1 MLDIKLIRENPDI
14 VRKDLEKR
22 GQPQK
27 LPLLDELLNRDKEW
41 RQLLTEANNLRHRH
55 NIVTAQV
62 AEKKKKREDASQ
74 EILEAKE
81 IPAKIKELEA
91 KIEEDKARINQI
103 LLSLPNILHESVPL
117 GKDETDNVVLR
128 VWGKPPKFDFR
139 PKNHLEIALNLS
151 LIDEERAGKVAG
163 RGFVYLKKDLVLL
176 DYAIMRYAMDFLA
189 KKGYVLVEPPF
200 MIRRKPYEGVVDLA
214 DFENVMYKIENED
227 LYLIATSEHAMASMH
242 MDEVINQN
250 DLPIKLVGVSPNF
263 RKEVGTHGR
272 YTKGLFRMHQFNKV
286 EQFVFCHPEQSWELF
301 EEIQQNAEELYQ
313 NLGLHYR
320 VIEIC
325 SGDMGLVKA
334 RSYDTEVWMI
344 DGQFRE
350 IGSNSNCTDYQA
362 RRLNIR
368 FRGKEGQAPAGF
380 VHTSNNTA
388 LATSRTMMAIL
399 EQYQQQDGSVVIPKV
414 LRLYMNKKEEI
425 E

>member
-1 MLDIKLIRENPDI
+1 MLDIKLIRENPDV

-22 GQPQK
+22 GK
-27 LPLLDELLNRDKEW
+27 HEKVALLDELLKRDEEW
-41 RQLLTEANNLRHRH
+41 RRLLTEVNNLRHRH
-55 NIVTAQV
+55 NVVIAQI
-62 AEKKKKREDASQ
+62 AEKKKRGEDASK

-81 IPAKIKELEA
+81 IPAKIKGLEG
-91 KIEEDKARINQI
+91 KVEEDKTKINQI

-117 GKDETDNVVLR
+117 GKDETENVVLR
-128 VWGKPPKFDFR
+128 VCGKPPKFDFE
-139 PKNHLEIALNLS
+139 PKNHLEVALNLG

-163 RGFVYLKKDLVLL
+163 RGFVCLKKELVLL
-176 DYAIMRYAMDFLA
+176 DYAIMHYAMDFLI

-200 MIRRKPYEGVVDLA
+200 MIRKEPYEGVVDLA

-227 LYLIATSEHAMASMH
+227 LYLIATSEHAMASMY
-242 MDEVINQN
+242 MDEVINRN
-250 DLPIKLVGVSPNF
+250 DLPIKLVGVSPCF
-263 RKEVGTHGR
+263 RKEIGAHGK
-272 YTKGLFRMHQFNKV
+272 YTKGLFRMHHFNKV
-286 EQFVFCHPEQSWELF
+286 EQFIFCHPKQSWKLF
-301 EEIQQNAEELYQ
+301 EEIQRNAERLYQ
-313 NLGLHYR
+313 GLGLHYR

-325 SGDMGLVKA
+325 SGDMGLIKA
-334 RSYDTEVWMI
+334 KSYDTEVWMA

-368 FRGKEGQAPAGF
+368 FREKEGQAPAGF

-399 EQYQQQDGSVVIPKV
+399 EQYQQKDGSIVIPKV
-414 LRLYMNKKEEI
+414 LRPYMNKI
-425 E
+425 EKIE